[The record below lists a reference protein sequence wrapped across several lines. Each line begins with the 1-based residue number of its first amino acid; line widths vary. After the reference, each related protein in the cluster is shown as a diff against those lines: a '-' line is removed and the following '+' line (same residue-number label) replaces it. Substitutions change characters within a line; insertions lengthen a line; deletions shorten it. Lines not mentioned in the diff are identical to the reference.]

1 MLNSVIIILGVLCIL
16 SITTSVILITYMRR
30 VFMRLYN
37 ASEEASV
44 IFTRLDTFRE
54 HLQTVY
60 DTPTFYGDETL
71 SALLEHVKGLVEFLL
86 QYEDIFSLTQP
97 DLIEQLEA
105 ASLELQEE
113 HERQEAQKKEE

>member
-1 MLNSVIIILGVLCIL
+1 
-16 SITTSVILITYMRR
+16 
-30 VFMRLYN
+30 MRLYN

-60 DTPTFYGDETL
+60 DTPTYYGDETL

>member
-1 MLNSVIIILGVLCIL
+1 
-16 SITTSVILITYMRR
+16 MRR

-60 DTPTFYGDETL
+60 DTPTYYGDETL

>member
-113 HERQEAQKKEE
+113 HEQQEAQKKEE

>member
-16 SITTSVILITYMRR
+16 SITTSVILIIYMRR

-60 DTPTFYGDETL
+60 DTPTYYGDETL

>member
-1 MLNSVIIILGVLCIL
+1 
-16 SITTSVILITYMRR
+16 MRR

-113 HERQEAQKKEE
+113 HEQQEAQKKEE